1 MAGRVAVA
9 ENATFEEEREV
20 YPLVMTDLQRIH
32 EEGFV
37 RAFIEKSKQDRS
49 ISFLT
54 SAKHRRKFT
63 GELAHFKGLDER
75 FSQPIPAGTAH
86 TLKEI
91 CQLLR
96 SKGARQNVWIISEL
110 ASLDGQE
117 LALEEA
123 LSKVWGRKV
132 GSVLSCIPGK
142 LAYFEDEEKQRL
154 LER

>member
-1 MAGRVAVA
+1 
-9 ENATFEEEREV
+9 
-20 YPLVMTDLQRIH
+20 MTDLQRIH

-37 RAFIEKSKQDRS
+37 RAFIEKSKQDRYL
-49 ISFLT
+49 SFLT

-63 GELAHFKGLDER
+63 VELAHFKGLDER
-75 FSQPIPAGTAH
+75 FSLPIPPKAAH
-86 TLKEI
+86 TVKEI

-96 SKGARQNVWIISEL
+96 SKGAEQTVWIISEL
-110 ASLDGQE
+110 ASLDGLE
-117 LALEEA
+117 LGLEEA
-123 LSKVWGRKV
+123 LSQVLGREI

>member
-1 MAGRVAVA
+1 
-9 ENATFEEEREV
+9 
-20 YPLVMTDLQRIH
+20 MTDLQRSH

-37 RAFIEKSKQDRS
+37 RAFIEKSKQDRC

-63 GELAHFKGLDER
+63 IELAHFKGLDER
-75 FSQPIPAGTAH
+75 FSLPIPSKTAH
-86 TLKEI
+86 TVKEI

-96 SKGARQNVWIISEL
+96 SKGAGQKVWIISEL
-110 ASLDGQE
+110 AGLDGRE
-117 LALEEA
+117 LRLEEA
-123 LSKVWGRKV
+123 FSQVWGREI